1 MTKSPETSEAPR
13 QTAPLAVAPCSP
25 PSSDAVKR
33 AEEYVETFC
42 SLTDNTVGE
51 VSTRLH
57 AAVLLHEMRRYR
69 TAIQNCVNW
78 SNGREYEWG
87 DRAENAFGFLHAALA
102 NKQI

>member
-1 MTKSPETSEAPR
+1 M
-13 QTAPLAVAPCSP
+13 
-25 PSSDAVKR
+25 VKR

-51 VSTRLH
+51 ISTRLH

-69 TAIQNCVNW
+69 TAIQNCVEW

-87 DRAENAFGFLHAALA
+87 DRAENAFAFLHAALA
-102 NKQI
+102 NQ

>member
-1 MTKSPETSEAPR
+1 M
-13 QTAPLAVAPCSP
+13 
-25 PSSDAVKR
+25 VKR
-33 AEEYVETFC
+33 AEQYVETFC

-69 TAIQNCVNW
+69 TAIQNCVDW

-87 DRAENAFGFLHAALA
+87 DRAENAFAFLHAALA
-102 NKQI
+102 NTIVTECGGKLAPAVTPPDHPAR